1 MNKEIITFE
10 EDNISLKVNL
20 QDETVW
26 LTTEQMARLFDR
38 DYKTIRKHINNA
50 LKEEL
55 NSQVVVANFENTTQH
70 GAIIDK
76 KQTHLV
82 EHYNLDMIISVGYR
96 VKSKRGITFRK
107 WATKVLKEHLV
118 KGYTI
123 NQKRLEYLGKTIE
136 LVNNALE
143 YTNNTEIKDIIKI
156 INNYSKALLMLDNYD
171 HNIIKKNSNNTTIK
185 IDYNNCIKIINELKQ
200 NEQSKIFA
208 LEKNNGLL
216 SIINDIYQTYDNK
229 DLYPSKE
236 EKAANFLYLLVKN
249 HVFIDGNKRIAA
261 SLFIYFLTINNMLY
275 KNNQLLIDNSAL
287 AALTILIA
295 ESNPKDKD
303 IIVNIVMNCLLS

>member
-1 MNKEIITFE
+1 MNKEIITVE

-26 LTTEQMARLFDR
+26 LSQQQMAQLFDR
-38 DYKTIRKHINNA
+38 NIGVISRHIKNIF
-50 LKEEL
+50 EENEL
-55 NSQVVVANFENTTQH
+55 DNKSNLQKMQIANSDKLVVF
-70 GAIIDK
+70 
-76 KQTHLV
+76 
-82 EHYNLDMIISVGYR
+82 YSLDVIISVGYR

-107 WATKVLKEHLV
+107 WATKVLKEHLI

-143 YTNNTEIKDIIKI
+143 YTNNTEIKDVIKI

-275 KNNQLLIDNSAL
+275 
-287 AALTILIA
+287 
-295 ESNPKDKD
+295 
-303 IIVNIVMNCLLS
+303 

>member
-10 EDNISLKVNL
+10 EDNITLKVNL

-26 LTTEQMARLFDR
+26 LSQQQMAQLFDR
-38 DYKTIRKHINNA
+38 NIGVISRHIKNIF
-50 LKEEL
+50 EENEL
-55 NSQVVVANFENTTQH
+55 DNKSNLQKMQIANSDKLVVF
-70 GAIIDK
+70 
-76 KQTHLV
+76 
-82 EHYNLDMIISVGYR
+82 YSLDVVISVGYR

-107 WATKVLKEHLV
+107 WATKVLREHLI

-123 NQKRLEYLGKTIE
+123 NQKRLQYLGKTIE

-143 YTNNTEIKDIIKI
+143 YTNNTEIKDVIKI

-171 HNIIKKNSNNTTIK
+171 HNIIKKSSNNTTIK
-185 IDYNNCIKIINELKQ
+185 IGYNNCIKIINELKQ

-303 IIVNIVMNCLLS
+303 IIVNIVLNCLLS